1 MSIFTITSDLGWNS
15 HHLANLKGKLLIEFP
30 DAKFVDLNHDIQD
43 FDVQEATVF
52 LDLCYR
58 SFPKGTIHLVLVS
71 TYVKDYLDHL
81 LVIRSNDHTFISLN
95 NGFPEF
101 LLFKENYQ
109 VFVNEQVD
117 KLCSSSVS
125 NAYVMAC
132 ILMQKDFEKNF
143 LSLPSPRTIPK
154 GGIVKQ
160 QNVLIGQVVYVD
172 KFQNVYTNILMG
184 DFQDFIDKGNFVIH
198 INRSDKIRKIS
209 TNYTDV
215 EEGDFLALFMEN
227 NYLQIA
233 INNGKAAQLLGL
245 HKGSNISVEKD
256 A

>member
-1 MSIFTITSDLGWNS
+1 
-15 HHLANLKGKLLIEFP
+15 
-30 DAKFVDLNHDIQD
+30 
-43 FDVQEATVF
+43 
-52 LDLCYR
+52 
-58 SFPKGTIHLVLVS
+58 
-71 TYVKDYLDHL
+71 
-81 LVIRSNDHTFISLN
+81 
-95 NGFPEF
+95 
-101 LLFKENYQ
+101 
-109 VFVNEQVD
+109 
-117 KLCSSSVS
+117 
-125 NAYVMAC
+125 
-132 ILMQKDFEKNF
+132 
-143 LSLPSPRTIPK
+143 
-154 GGIVKQ
+154 
-160 QNVLIGQVVYVD
+160 VVYVD

-184 DFQDFIDKGNFVIH
+184 DFQDFIDKGSFVIH